1 MTDRDPISNSALQRV
16 QAWYVAQCNGD
27 WEHSYG
33 VKIDTLDNPGWVL
46 TVDLAETE
54 WADLTIDRSI
64 DQRSEH
70 DWVQH
75 EITNSQFIGCGGA
88 RNLEE
93 ILNRFLAVV
102 SR

>member
-1 MTDRDPISNSALQRV
+1 MTAGKSGSSSALERV
-16 QAWYVAQCNGD
+16 QTWYVAQCNGD

-33 VKIDTLDNPGWVL
+33 VKIDTLDNPGWIV

-54 WADLTIDRSI
+54 WADLRIDRSI

-70 DWVQH
+70 DWVQL
-75 EITNSQFIGCGGA
+75 EITNSQFIGCGGP

-93 ILNRFLAVV
+93 VLHRFLSIV
-102 SR
+102 SA